1 MGPTASGK
9 TTLAIE
15 LAARL
20 PIEVI
25 SVDSAMVYRGMDIGT
40 GKPDRD
46 TLARTP
52 HRLVDIR
59 TPDQVYSAAE
69 FRRDALQAITEA
81 RDRDR
86 VPLLVGGT
94 GLYFRALKLGLS
106 KLPSADPQVRERLL
120 REAADHG
127 WSTLHQRLGVLDPKA
142 AERIHPNDPQRIQ
155 RALEVYELTGRP
167 MSASFEDPRE
177 CSLTTVEIVLEPA
190 DRTLLHDHIAARFS
204 DMLERGLVD
213 ELCVLRRRYTLDR
226 ELPSMRAVGYR
237 QAWAYLEGE
246 TSHAQMADA
255 AVVATRQLARR
266 QLTWLRR
273 SSQGVRIDPGDPR
286 LLDKVLNQLRKL
298 GC

>member
-9 TTLAIE
+9 TALAIE

-20 PIEVI
+20 PFEVI

-69 FRRDALQAITEA
+69 FRRDALQAIAEA
-81 RDRDR
+81 RDHDR
-86 VPLLVGGT
+86 IPLLVGGT

-106 KLPSADPQVRERLL
+106 KLPSADPQLRARLL
-120 REAADHG
+120 GEASEHG
-127 WSTLHQRLGVLDPKA
+127 WSALHERLSRLDPMA
-142 AERIHPNDPQRIQ
+142 GRRIHPNDPQRIQ

-167 MSASFEDPRE
+167 MSASFEDAPQ
-177 CSLTTVEIVLEPA
+177 CAFATLEIVLEPT
-190 DRTLLHDHIAARFS
+190 DRALLHEHIARRFG

-213 ELCVLRRRYTLDR
+213 ELRALRHRLALDR

-237 QAWAYLEGE
+237 QVWAYLEGE

-273 SSQGVRIDPGDPR
+273 SSQGARFDPQDPR
-286 LLDKVLNQLRKL
+286 LLDKVLNQLKNL
-298 GC
+298 GS